1 MGPEVSHE
9 EHKVRNEESESRRT
23 RHKHKPACEHP
34 EEWSE
39 DWLYTR
45 GGLSGKTE
53 RGDATLDQWTDDDS
67 ERRGRLDKNA
77 VRQGANDQTCR

>member
-1 MGPEVSHE
+1 MRKVKVAELGSSTNLHE
-9 EHKVRNEESESRRT
+9 STHED
-23 RHKHKPACEHP
+23 
-34 EEWSE
+34 EWSE
-39 DWLYTR
+39 DWFYTR

-67 ERRGRLDKNA
+67 ERLGRLDKNA